1 MTHLP
6 RAIPIAKANR
16 IVSSS
21 KMDKNMELIITC
33 TLVKGWPNPRMR

>member
-16 IVSSS
+16 IVSRS
-21 KMDKNMELIITC
+21 KIDKNMEFVHPC
-33 TLVKGWPNPRMR
+33 VRAELVES